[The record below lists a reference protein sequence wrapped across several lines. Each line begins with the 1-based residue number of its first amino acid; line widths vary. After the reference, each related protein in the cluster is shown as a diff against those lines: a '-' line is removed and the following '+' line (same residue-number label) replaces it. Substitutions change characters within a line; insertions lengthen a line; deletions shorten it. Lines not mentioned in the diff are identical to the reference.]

1 MRAFLTREFRKAAR
15 RFRIEDANLMAVVAD
30 ISAGLVDA
38 WLGSEVIKQR
48 VARAGA
54 GKSGGYRVLLAF
66 RIEHRCVFVDVF
78 AKNEEANISEADL
91 KDLRRAAKMVL
102 SLDDDAIKGLLADG
116 HWLELELEG

>member
-1 MRAFLTREFRKAAR
+1 MRVYLTREFRKAAR
-15 RFRIEDANLMAVVAD
+15 RFRIDDANLMAVVAD

>member
-1 MRAFLTREFRKAAR
+1 M
-15 RFRIEDANLMAVVAD
+15 
-30 ISAGLVDA
+30 
-38 WLGSEVIKQR
+38 
-48 VARAGA
+48 
-54 GKSGGYRVLLAF
+54 
-66 RIEHRCVFVDVF
+66 FVDVF